1 MTALPVY
8 SMPKTRPRISR
19 SLLLEMKN
27 AVLPRDYALSVAFVD
42 TDVMREI
49 NGKYRNRR
57 YSTDI
62 LSFPLSPCSGEII
75 FSMKDIEKR
84 APMFKRSTLN
94 FLAFIFIHGLL
105 HLKGYSHGSRMERE
119 EEKIRRKFNI

>member
-84 APMFKRSTLN
+84 APMFKRGTLN